1 MNDIIAGYEERLRLA
16 MISGDIEEADQ
27 LFADS
32 LIFVNHLGQLISKD
46 DDLSAQKQAQEQGN
60 FKMTKINIAKQNIR
74 VIDNVAI
81 VISDAEVDVVINNE
95 KITDHLIYTRI
106 WQKFTSEWKLVGGQ
120 ATRVL

>member
-60 FKMTKINIAKQNIR
+60 FKMAKMYIAKQNIR
-74 VIDNVAI
+74 VIDDVA
-81 VISDAEVDVVINNE
+81 VVVSDAEVDVVINNE
-95 KITDHLIYTRI
+95 KMADHLIYTRI
-106 WQKFTSEWKLVGGQ
+106 WQKFDNEWKLVGGQ

>member
-16 MISGDIEEADQ
+16 MISGDVEEADK
-27 LFADS
+27 LFSDS

-46 DDLSAQKQAQEQGN
+46 YDISAQKQAQEQGS

-74 VIDNVAI
+74 VIDNVAV

-95 KITDHLIYTRI
+95 KIADHLIYTRI
-106 WQKFTSEWKLVGGQ
+106 WQNFDSEWKLIGGQ
-120 ATRVL
+120 ATRIL